1 VADFAAESVNYP
13 KHMGIGVWGS
23 HLETLRIARVDCEL
37 NKVYLKRGFP
47 ADESWGGK
55 MIYGV

>member
-1 VADFAAESVNYP
+1 MGSAEDP
-13 KHMGIGVWGS
+13 

-37 NKVYLKRGFP
+37 NKVYLKRVFP

-55 MIYGV
+55 MMYGV